1 MQTIAQQLKI
11 KKFPF
16 IINDHNGNEIYYESS
31 NGFCIRR
38 EKDENDNQTFA
49 ENSEGYWCKS
59 EFDSNGNEIYF
70 ENSNGYW
77 WKSEYN
83 SNGNII
89 YYESSKGTIID
100 KRPKTVELTMDE
112 IAKKLGIDVNLLK
125 IKK

>member
-16 IINDHNGNEIYYESS
+16 IIEDSNGNEIYYEFES
-31 NGFCIRR
+31 GFWIRR

-49 ENSEGYWCKS
+49 ENSDGFWCKR
-59 EFDSNGNEIYF
+59 EFDSNGNEIY
-70 ENSNGYW
+70 
-77 WKSEYN
+77 
-83 SNGNII
+83 
-89 YYESSKGTIID
+89 YESSQGTIID